1 MGCGVLANYYGAF
14 DFRELNP
21 HTHTLER
28 ITDIGKLIQIGHDIS
43 PLYHI
48 DAKAPPTL
56 ILHGDADHLV
66 PIQQSQLVME
76 KLNELRH
83 SSTNCSSKKGPL
95 MVGQISGRTWSGSP
109 TGSINTWRNPKD

>member
-14 DFRELNP
+14 DFRELDP
-21 HTHTLER
+21 KTHTLER

-43 PLYHI
+43 PIYHI

-66 PIQQSQLVME
+66 PIQQSQLVMD
-76 KLNELRH
+76 KPKTLNIPG
-83 SSTNCSSKKGPL
+83 T
-95 MVGQISGRTWSGSP
+95 TY
-109 TGSINTWRNPKD
+109 T